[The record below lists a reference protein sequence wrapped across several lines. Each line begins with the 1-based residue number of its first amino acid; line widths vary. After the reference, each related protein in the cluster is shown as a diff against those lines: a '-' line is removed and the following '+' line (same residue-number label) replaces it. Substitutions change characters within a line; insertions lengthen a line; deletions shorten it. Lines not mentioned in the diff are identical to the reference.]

1 MLSTTL
7 VESVTPHAAPSSMH
21 TEALQIFLVSYGAR
35 FFLAF
40 GVRTTWGWVQ

>member
-7 VESVTPHAAPSSMH
+7 VESVTPHAAPSSMP

-35 FFLAF
+35 FVFFWPQRFDL
-40 GVRTTWGWVQ
+40 RS